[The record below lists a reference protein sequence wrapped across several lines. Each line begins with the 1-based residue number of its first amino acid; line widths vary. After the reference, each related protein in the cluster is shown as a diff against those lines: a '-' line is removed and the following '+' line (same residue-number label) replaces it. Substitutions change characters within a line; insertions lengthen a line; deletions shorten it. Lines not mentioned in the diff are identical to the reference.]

1 MDVNDMKRT
10 TEDVIQEISK
20 FLNGAGAAHDWDD
33 FISIAINDQRLDAI
47 RIECSDLRD
56 KYPPG
61 TQRQYCSDEGL
72 ERLKEILRDLK
83 SKAAAE
89 VPDRPGVPR

>member
-1 MDVNDMKRT
+1 MDDKKMKRT
-10 TEDVIQEISK
+10 TENVIQEISK

-33 FISIAINDQRLDAI
+33 FISISISDPRLDAI

-61 TQRQYCSDEGL
+61 TERKYCSDEGL
-72 ERLKEILRDLK
+72 NRLEEILNDLK
-83 SKAAAE
+83 AGGPVIGGKE
-89 VPDRPGVPR
+89 QP

>member
-1 MDVNDMKRT
+1 MGDKNMKRT

-33 FISIAINDQRLDAI
+33 FISIPISDPRLDAI

-56 KYPPG
+56 KYSPG
-61 TQRQYCSDEGL
+61 TERKYCSDEGL
-72 ERLKEILRDLK
+72 NRLEEILNDLK
-83 SKAAAE
+83 AK
-89 VPDRPGVPR
+89 G